1 LPGSSR
7 RPRDIKAV
15 LRRAICHD
23 IAALASYQCNA
34 GMVSAGKMCV
44 MFTLYSMQRSGN
56 SYKARLALAQLRVPY
71 RLIEI
76 DILKG
81 DSHTPEF
88 LAKNP
93 NGQVPLL
100 EVAPGRYL
108 AESNAILWYIAGG
121 TPLAPEDRI
130 GRAES
135 LQWMFFEQHSLEP
148 NLGAA
153 YFWLTL
159 VKGGREL
166 QQHAL
171 EDWMEEGNRAL
182 GVMEKH
188 LAVHDFFVA
197 GHYTIADI
205 ALYAYTHIAPQCDY
219 DLAPFPAIRA
229 WLDRI
234 AQQPGY
240 VPMEFRPAAAATAV

>member
-1 LPGSSR
+1 MTLPRWRRKPATARTISEAR
-7 RPRDIKAV
+7 QRPRTA
-15 LRRAICHD
+15 
-23 IAALASYQCNA
+23 
-34 GMVSAGKMCV
+34 

-56 SYKARLALAQLRVPY
+56 SYKARLALAHLQLSY
-71 RLIEI
+71 RLIEV

-81 DSHTPEF
+81 ESHTPEF

-121 TPLAPEDRI
+121 PPLAPEDRI

-188 LAVHDFFVA
+188 VAVHDFFVA

-205 ALYAYTHIAPQCDY
+205 ALYAYSHIAQQCDY

-229 WLDRI
+229 WLDRV
-234 AQQPGY
+234 AEQPGY
-240 VPMEFRPAAAATAV
+240 VAMEFRPRAAMPAV